1 MKKILSLHLT
11 SAIFFFFF
19 LFFFFLFSSFYL
31 SDSSIVTF
39 QRKHLTQNICQTHFG
54 GSVPP
59 YYRKGSRETEL
70 GNAIKRL

>member
-1 MKKILSLHLT
+1 MKKILSLHFI
-11 SAIFFFFF
+11 SAFFFFWF
-19 LFFFFLFSSFYL
+19 TFYL

>member
-1 MKKILSLHLT
+1 MKKNPKSTFHIR
-11 SAIFFFFF
+11 FFFFF
-19 LFFFFLFSSFYL
+19 WFTFYL

-39 QRKHLTQNICQTHFG
+39 QRKNLTQNICQTHFG

>member
-1 MKKILSLHLT
+1 MKKILSLHFI
-11 SAIFFFFF
+11 SAFFFFF
-19 LFFFFLFSSFYL
+19 WFTFYL

-70 GNAIKRL
+70 GNAIK

>member
-19 LFFFFLFSSFYL
+19 FSFYL
-31 SDSSIVTF
+31 SVSSIVNF
-39 QRKHLTQNICQTHFG
+39 QRQNLTQNICQTHFG

-59 YYRKGSRETEL
+59 HYRKGSTETEL
-70 GNAIKRL
+70 GNAIRSL